1 MENFKIESGIL
12 LISEP
17 YLEDPNFKRTVVL
30 VVEHD
35 EQGTIGFV
43 LNKKTELSLDD
54 VIENMPRFLSN
65 LYLGGPVEQN
75 TLHFIHS
82 SSLSIPGSIEVASGL
97 NWGGDFDTLIDLISV
112 GKVDINE
119 VRFFLG
125 YSGWAKE
132 QLLSEI
138 ENKAWILSRYSTESI
153 LKIDADELWQHIL
166 KNMGDEFRLIANYP
180 ENPQFN

>member
-1 MENFKIESGIL
+1 MEKIKLESGVL

-17 YLEDPNFKRTVVL
+17 YLEDPNFKKTVVL

-35 EQGTIGFV
+35 SSGTVGFV
-43 LNKKTELSLDD
+43 LNKRTELCLHD
-54 VIENMPRFLSN
+54 VMENMPRFTSN

-97 NWGGDFDTLIDLISV
+97 NWGGDFDTLLDLISSGEV
-112 GKVDINE
+112 TENE

-125 YSGWAKE
+125 YSGWGPG
-132 QLLSEI
+132 QLFSEI
-138 ENKAWILSRYSTESI
+138 ENKSWIVSNYSTQSI
-153 LKIDADELWQHIL
+153 LDVDCNELWHHIL
-166 KNMGDEFRLIANYP
+166 NSMGDQFKLIANYP
-180 ENPQFN
+180 DNPQLN